1 MSFLY
6 VLTYPSKF
14 EARFDA
20 TLVGHTAMGEVL
32 IYFSGNVPEAPAT
45 SVAPVPGYSVMV
57 QAAMLDDS
65 LLADPNLTF
74 ALNMRRVQARQ
85 RGIVQSIYS
94 DAVMAG
100 LVLVF
105 SNFGLLVQGLVV

>member
-1 MSFLY
+1 
-6 VLTYPSKF
+6 
-14 EARFDA
+14 
-20 TLVGHTAMGEVL
+20 MGEVL

-57 QAAMLDDS
+57 QAATLDDS

-105 SNFGLLVQGLVV
+105 SNFGLLVQGLVVEHPPAAAPTLCLPRPAESARCAS